1 MILFPAIDLKDNQC
15 VRLVQGRFDD
25 IKVYS
30 QNPVEVALN
39 FINQGATAIHIVDL
53 DGAKS
58 GNRINF
64 KTIKAVVE
72 KTNAFIQVGGGIRSL
87 EDAEEL
93 LKCGVSR
100 VIIGTLALE
109 NKALVKEMVD
119 QYPNQIIVSIDA
131 SHGMI
136 ATHGWKN
143 VSSIDSLSYCREL
156 EEIGIDTIVYTDISK
171 DGMLQGPN
179 FDIYEALSK
188 ETKLNIIASGGI
200 SELNDLVRLN
210 NLSLYGTIIGKALYE
225 NRFTLKEALACL
237 QKESSLV

>member
-25 IKVYS
+25 MKVYS
-30 QNPVEVALN
+30 QNPVEVALH
-39 FINQGATAIHIVDL
+39 FVNQGASALHIVDL
-53 DGAKS
+53 DGAQS

-64 KTIKAVVE
+64 KTIQSIVE
-72 KTNAFIQVGGGIRSL
+72 KTKALIQVGGGIRNL

-143 VSSIDSLSYCREL
+143 VSSIDALTYCREL

-179 FDIYEALSK
+179 FEIYEELSK
-188 ETKLNIIASGGI
+188 KNKVKDYRIRR
-200 SELNDLVRLN
+200 D
-210 NLSLYGTIIGKALYE
+210 
-225 NRFTLKEALACL
+225 
-237 QKESSLV
+237 